1 MIQTQIL
8 QLNPPYTILVC
19 GEDVGR
25 HIATLIVTEEKRK
38 EDGSYGIET
47 HSHAIVTYRPMEDGE
62 YWSASEGVVWDK
74 AELYQCHVVGRDGKK
89 SIPFHRLLYFARIFS
104 SWHDSEDFDMFIQRY
119 RFLKEQLQARIK
131 RYGITVDNPPEDG
144 RIGVKL
150 YAIPVSNL
158 PGESMIC
165 NFWNEGFSFKAL
177 IRPKMEDTAN
187 ELLAEVR
194 GYQQLILGSTK
205 VRFVFTSDHPNLQYL
220 CDTLNKE
227 QGISE

>member
-104 SWHDSEDFDMFIQRY
+104 SWHDSEDFEMFIQRY

-144 RIGVKL
+144 KIGVKL
-150 YAIPVSNL
+150 YSIPFEDHPEQGL
-158 PGESMIC
+158 IC

>member
-104 SWHDSEDFDMFIQRY
+104 SWHDSEDFEMFIQHSS
-119 RFLKEQLQARIK
+119 RIFFRK
-131 RYGITVDNPPEDG
+131 N
-144 RIGVKL
+144 
-150 YAIPVSNL
+150 
-158 PGESMIC
+158 
-165 NFWNEGFSFKAL
+165 
-177 IRPKMEDTAN
+177 
-187 ELLAEVR
+187 
-194 GYQQLILGSTK
+194 
-205 VRFVFTSDHPNLQYL
+205 
-220 CDTLNKE
+220 LNK
-227 QGISE
+227 

>member
-104 SWHDSEDFDMFIQRY
+104 SWHDSEDFEI
-119 RFLKEQLQARIK
+119 IK
-131 RYGITVDNPPEDG
+131 
-144 RIGVKL
+144 VKKI
-150 YAIPVSNL
+150 YNN
-158 PGESMIC
+158 C
-165 NFWNEGFSFKAL
+165 F
-177 IRPKMEDTAN
+177 
-187 ELLAEVR
+187 
-194 GYQQLILGSTK
+194 
-205 VRFVFTSDHPNLQYL
+205 
-220 CDTLNKE
+220 
-227 QGISE
+227 

>member
-8 QLNPPYTILVC
+8 KLEPPYTILIC

-47 HSHAIVTYRPMEDGE
+47 HSHAIVTYRPMEEDE

-89 SIPFHRLLYFARIFS
+89 SIPFHRLLYFTRIFS
-104 SWHDSEDFDMFIQRY
+104 SWHDTENFETFIQRY
-119 RFLKEQLQARIK
+119 RFMFNTIRERIK
-131 RYGITVDNPPEDG
+131 RYGITIDAPPKDAKI
-144 RIGVKL
+144 RIQL
-150 YAIPVSNL
+150 YYIPFQDRPDLGMVGN
-158 PGESMIC
+158 I
-165 NFWNEGFSFKAL
+165 WNEGFSFRVVSKPDL
-177 IRPKMEDTAN
+177 KGV
-187 ELLAEVR
+187 AENLMMQVD
-194 GYQQLILGSTK
+194 GYQHMILGTHK
-205 VRFVFTSDHPNLQYL
+205 VPFLFWTEMPGLKNL
-220 CDTLNKE
+220 CDTLNKK